1 MYVFVSVCNVQ
12 VLGMWGEKADPKI
25 QTLHLSWS
33 AGSIIVPFMVRPFL
47 VDRPDDIIANTT
59 TTEAMMT
66 TSNMEQTNAFEIPYL
81 IIGSVLLLTGVVA
94 LCIYICTLTNR
105 VVASDNPVEK
115 VNDASTETTDT
126 DHCFFIQMLVLVCLL
141 VFAFGGREYA
151 VSTWMFTYAIES
163 DLGFTK
169 SEAALLTSAN
179 RASYTAGHILSTVAS
194 KCIGPPPII
203 FTAAGIGM
211 IFTLALAVWG
221 TQYKAA
227 LWVFSCLLELAQG
240 PLWPTS
246 ILFTDKYIRASALV
260 LGMLYAGSGIS
271 GVIFVWLTGY
281 LFTNAESPDSFMY
294 ILIGCGAMLCV
305 VLCVMQ
311 FVGMKHGNR
320 YENERKLADKEEVAS
335 TYL

>member
-1 MYVFVSVCNVQ
+1 MTIHILYISITLHFPRRKWMLMHLATIGPPWICAPCTQYDCGPRWCTMQSLSDTSAHNQWQELNPQTLDLESDGLSIQPPYMYVFVSVCNVQ
-12 VLGMWGEKADPKI
+12 VFGMWGEKADPKI

-141 VFAFGGREYA
+141 VFAFGGREYT

-227 LWVFSCLLELAQG
+227 LWVFSCLLELA
-240 PLWPTS
+240 
-246 ILFTDKYIRASALV
+246 
-260 LGMLYAGSGIS
+260 
-271 GVIFVWLTGY
+271 
-281 LFTNAESPDSFMY
+281 
-294 ILIGCGAMLCV
+294 
-305 VLCVMQ
+305 
-311 FVGMKHGNR
+311 
-320 YENERKLADKEEVAS
+320 
-335 TYL
+335 